1 VARFPF
7 CKFYKSPIDIVDL
20 IFFLSFVKNVVLLLF
35 WVVLCWCGCLGRLG
49 VDFDQLALLW
59 RSFDVLACCLQAAPE
74 AMEIIINVTTMSR
87 IG

>member
-1 VARFPF
+1 VG
-7 CKFYKSPIDIVDL
+7 
-20 IFFLSFVKNVVLLLF
+20 VV
-35 WVVLCWCGCLGRLG
+35 VVCLGGLG

-74 AMEIIINVTTMSR
+74 AMEIIIIITTTTMSW